1 MPEIRGKTKAW
12 IEKEHTN
19 IEKVIPT
26 GLAVSENKL
35 YLEHDGVILTGQTG
49 QPLLQGPKGEKGDTG
64 PAGPE
69 GPQGPQGLPGEKGAD
84 GARGPEGPQGPAG
97 EKGADGA
104 QGPKGD
110 TGERGPIGPQGPK
123 GDTGPI
129 GPAGPKG
136 DTGPVG
142 PQGPAGERGPAGP
155 QGPKGEPGAG
165 GGVDVYRHIIN
176 FDGSTSLYKNLNINY
191 IIYNDSAEEITSYDY
206 LANYMKYGI
215 VYPATG
221 TGISVIDNKVVMLIL
236 GIIFQENDDEIHLVG
251 VNIESRQI
259 INLRFVDLPGLSMK
273 DDVFRIVG
281 TTATLA
287 TITSDPT
294 TGDIVITTPETK

>member
-1 MPEIRGKTKAW
+1 MAEIRGKTKAW

-35 YLEHDGVILTGQTG
+35 YLAHDGVILTGQTG

-64 PAGPE
+64 ARGPE
-69 GPQGPQGLPGEKGAD
+69 
-84 GARGPEGPQGPAG
+84 GPEGPQGPAG

-104 QGPKGD
+104 KGA
-110 TGERGPIGPQGPK
+110 TGETGPIGPQGPK

-129 GPAGPKG
+129 GPQ
-136 DTGPVG
+136 G
-142 PQGPAGERGPAGP
+142 PQGPAGA
-155 QGPKGEPGAG
+155 AG
-165 GGVDVYRHIIN
+165 GVELYRHIIN
-176 FDGSTSLYKNLNINY
+176 FEGSTTLYKKLNISY

-206 LANYMKYGI
+206 LANNMI
-215 VYPATG
+215 HSTVYPATG
-221 TGISVIDNKVVMLIL
+221 VGISVLDDKVAMIIV
-236 GIIFQENDDEIHLVG
+236 GIIYQENDDEIHIAG

-287 TITSDPT
+287 TITSDPA
-294 TGDIVITTPETK
+294 TGDIVITTPESK

>member
-1 MPEIRGKTKAW
+1 MAEIRGKTKAW

-69 GPQGPQGLPGEKGAD
+69 GP
-84 GARGPEGPQGPAG
+84 EGPQGPAG
-97 EKGADGA
+97 EKG
-104 QGPKGD
+104 D
-110 TGERGPIGPQGPK
+110 TGPIGPQGPK

-129 GPAGPKG
+129 GP
-136 DTGPVG
+136 
-142 PQGPAGERGPAGP
+142 QGP
-155 QGPKGEPGAG
+155 QGPKGDPGAA

-176 FDGSTSLYKNLNINY
+176 FEGSTTLYKKLNISY
-191 IIYNDSAEEITSYDY
+191 TIYNDRAEKITNYDY
-206 LANYMKYGI
+206 LANYMNYDT

-221 TGISVIDNKVVMLIL
+221 VGISALDDKVVMIIV
-236 GIIFQENDDEIHLVG
+236 GIIYQPNDDEMHIAG

-287 TITSDPT
+287 TITSDPA
-294 TGDIVITTPETK
+294 TGDIVITTPESK